1 MTMLPEPQSFFRVH
15 FDQFQVGEKIPF
27 NIYTNNGNTKELLVK
42 RNTLL
47 SDPLYE
53 SLMDA
58 ADLLFFR
65 QQDLERINFYIGEK
79 LAELVRDPE
88 IEPEIKSRKIHLAAT
103 KSLKALF
110 DEPVLENALQAREVI
125 NATTDLI
132 IQSEEARRIL
142 FSLAG
147 HDYYTY
153 THSCN
158 VGMFGL
164 GLAKAL
170 IGNRGSFRA
179 KQLGQAFFFHDIG
192 KVKIDS
198 KIIQKPD
205 RLNAQE
211 LEEMK
216 KHPDAGL
223 RLLEKFRL
231 LTKEARDVV
240 LQHHEKLDGTGYP
253 RGLTGP
259 LIHPFARICA
269 VVDVF
274 DALTSERPYRRR
286 NTPFEACRIMQ
297 ESENAFDPKMLKAF
311 IRLMES
317 CKL

>member
-1 MTMLPEPQSFFRVH
+1 MLPEPQSFFKVN

-27 NIYTNNGNTKELLVK
+27 NIYTDNGEAKELLVK

-65 QQDLERINFYIGEK
+65 QRDLERINYYIGEK
-79 LAELVRDPE
+79 LAELVHDPDV
-88 IEPEIKSRKIHLAAT
+88 EPEVKSRKIHLAAT

-110 DEPVLENALQAREVI
+110 DEPILENALQAREVI

-147 HDYYTY
+147 HDFYTY

-164 GLAKAL
+164 GLAKSL
-170 IGNRGSFRA
+170 MGGNGSFRA

-192 KVKIDS
+192 KVEIDS
-198 KIIQKPD
+198 RIIQKA
-205 RLNAQE
+205 RT
-211 LEEMK
+211 
-216 KHPDAGL
+216 AG
-223 RLLEKFRL
+223 
-231 LTKEARDVV
+231 
-240 LQHHEKLDGTGYP
+240 
-253 RGLTGP
+253 
-259 LIHPFARICA
+259 
-269 VVDVF
+269 
-274 DALTSERPYRRR
+274 RPG
-286 NTPFEACRIMQ
+286 I
-297 ESENAFDPKMLKAF
+297 
-311 IRLMES
+311 
-317 CKL
+317 